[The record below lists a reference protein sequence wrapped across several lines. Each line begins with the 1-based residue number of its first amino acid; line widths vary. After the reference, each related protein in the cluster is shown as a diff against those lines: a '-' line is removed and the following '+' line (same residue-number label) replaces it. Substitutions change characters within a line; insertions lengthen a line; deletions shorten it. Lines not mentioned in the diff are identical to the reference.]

1 MEETRNETEIQ
12 KSSML
17 LITMV
22 DWQMKPLIKRE
33 ISMN

>member
-1 MEETRNETEIQ
+1 MEETKQKCQRQ

-17 LITMV
+17 FITMV
-22 DWQMKPLIKRE
+22 DWQMKPLIKKE